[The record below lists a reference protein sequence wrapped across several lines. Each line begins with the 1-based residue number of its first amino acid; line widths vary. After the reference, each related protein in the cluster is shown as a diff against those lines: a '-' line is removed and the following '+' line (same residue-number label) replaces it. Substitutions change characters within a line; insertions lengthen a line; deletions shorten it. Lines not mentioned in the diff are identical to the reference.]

1 MSDSWRPSAAPGALR
16 LRARF
21 NAAVRAFFA
30 ERGVL
35 EVETPIL
42 SRAGNTEPNIAS
54 FHVEFTGHVDAG
66 PRRRWLRTSPE
77 YPLKRLLAAGLGEPG
92 RANPIASGNPS
103 VSATPVSSSGGLG
116 SPQAAT
122 APLHVVTGDSGG
134 GANPAF
140 LAAPIGLA
148 GLGTAALG
156 ALKAKDARAAAVEEG
171 DDD

>member
-1 MSDSWRPSAAPGALR
+1 M
-16 LRARF
+16 
-21 NAAVRAFFA
+21 N
-30 ERGVL
+30 
-35 EVETPIL
+35 
-42 SRAGNTEPNIAS
+42 
-54 FHVEFTGHVDAG
+54 
-66 PRRRWLRTSPE
+66 
-77 YPLKRLLAAGLGEPG
+77 
-92 RANPIASGNPS
+92 
-103 VSATPVSSSGGLG
+103 ATPVSSGGALG

-122 APLHVVTGDSGG
+122 APLHVVAGDSGG